1 MSSNPVDGD
10 GSSPEDRPTETV
22 EFLLFDSLCHHLVE
36 KGLLSKNDTLSVLQT
51 VALVVQGRMEAGE
64 RQWADAYTTLE
75 RAYGSF
81 QALPDRHGRPGLDG
95 KNVVPLRPP
104 IHGERPEFPSD
115 ESN

>member
-10 GSSPEDRPTETV
+10 GSSETKPAESI

-36 KGLLSKNDTLSVLQT
+36 KGLLSKNDTLSVIQT
-51 VALVVQGRMEAGE
+51 VALVVQGRMDAG
-64 RQWADAYTTLE
+64 QGNWVDAFTTLE

-81 QALPDRHGRPGLDG
+81 QALPDRHGRTGVDG

-104 IHGERPEFPSD
+104 LHGERPEFPSD
-115 ESN
+115 NNN